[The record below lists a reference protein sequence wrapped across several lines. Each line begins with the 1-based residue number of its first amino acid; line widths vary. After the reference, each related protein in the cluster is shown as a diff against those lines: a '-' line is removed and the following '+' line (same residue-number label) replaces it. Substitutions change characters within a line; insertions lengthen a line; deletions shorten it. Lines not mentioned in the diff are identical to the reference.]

1 MRYMKNTIQYR
12 HFTKN
17 SRSELSILLKK
28 GYSQRDIAKVLG
40 INHSSISREIKENSV
55 NAQYDVDKAHHKS
68 RTRRTYSKYQ
78 AMKIITDSELK
89 QYIQSRLVKGWTPE
103 EISGRLKDENDGQTI
118 ISFKSIYKYLETSHG
133 QAFKKYL
140 PLWSKRKKKRKKRK
154 KKVIEGRVFIDQRS
168 SIINDR
174 IRCGDFEGDTL
185 GVPKFSMATIAAV
198 VDRKSLYFRGKKINR
213 PKEAISAFKELSDT
227 VDPLSI
233 TLDNGMENV
242 HYRELNLDTY
252 FTHPYAAWEK
262 PYIENT
268 FQRLR
273 RYIPKKAKLV
283 NYSDKEISD
292 IIDMMNNTPRKTLG
306 FRTPKEVYFK
316 ERYNQVYQLQLN
328 LKCCT

>member
-1 MRYMKNTIQYR
+1 MKNTSKYV

-28 GYSQRDIAKVLG
+28 GYSQRDIAKVLL

-55 NAQYDVDKAHHKS
+55 NGQYDADKAHHKA

-78 AMKIITDSELK
+78 AMKIINDAELK
-89 QYIQSRLVKGWTPE
+89 QYVQDKLVKGWTPE
-103 EISGRLKDENDGQTI
+103 EISGRLKDDHDGQAV
-118 ISFKSIYKYLETSHG
+118 ISFKSIYKYLDSSSG
-133 QAFKKYL
+133 QSFKKYL

-154 KKVIEGRVFIDQRS
+154 KKVIEDRVFVDQRS
-168 SIINDR
+168 SVINDR
-174 IRCGDFEGDTL
+174 IRYGDFEGDTL
-185 GVPKFSMATIAAV
+185 GVPKLSKMTLAAM
-198 VDRKSLYFRGKKINR
+198 VDRKSLYFRGKKIPR
-213 PKEAISAFKELSDT
+213 LKEAMNAFKELSDS

-252 FTHPYAAWEK
+252 FTHPYSAWEK

-292 IIDMMNNTPRKTLG
+292 IIDKMNNTPRKTLG

-316 ERYNQVYQLQLN
+316 ERYNQTYQLQLN